1 MRKDLHCTAF
11 WQHLAP
17 QLSLS
22 STCSISDP
30 VTLSPTTYW
39 ALSNS
44 IERDGY
50 LQMPPL
56 LGEVEIGPIL
66 EGIFALS
73 NAGLPPVFIYMY
85 DQPWALFDRLRP
97 IIQPFLGDRFSL
109 LPNFWA
115 WHIPVKEGASGWPAH
130 TDCSAKTRLDCSDGG
145 TMLMSMSLWVPL
157 TDATKENGCM
167 VVLPRSR
174 EMLYDPAITDPAQIN
189 ADDAIALPAK
199 AGSVLGWSQDLYHWS
214 AYVTANAKE
223 PRISLS
229 LEFQNPAFA
238 QLAEPLLDIGR
249 PPPFKDRLSLILRQ
263 FDKYQHMEH
272 INFDVNQKIS
282 I

>member
-1 MRKDLHCTAF
+1 
-11 WQHLAP
+11 
-17 QLSLS
+17 
-22 STCSISDP
+22 
-30 VTLSPTTYW
+30 
-39 ALSNS
+39 
-44 IERDGY
+44 
-50 LQMPPL
+50 
-56 LGEVEIGPIL
+56 
-66 EGIFALS
+66 
-73 NAGLPPVFIYMY
+73 
-85 DQPWALFDRLRP
+85 
-97 IIQPFLGDRFSL
+97 
-109 LPNFWA
+109 
-115 WHIPVKEGASGWPAH
+115 
-130 TDCSAKTRLDCSDGG
+130 
-145 TMLMSMSLWVPL
+145 
-157 TDATKENGCM
+157 M

-214 AYVTANAKE
+214 AYVPANAKE

-263 FDKYQHMEH
+263 FEKYKHMEH
-272 INFDVNQKIS
+272 VNFDVNQKIS